1 MEPADFRQIRHN
13 HTYPTQPGQQ
23 PRTVKKYAN
32 VAATARG
39 RGAESFKRSGMRGM
53 QKMAAKNLPFT
64 ANEIVD
70 CPVERFMEMLHKYA
84 LTDTQLQM
92 TKDIRRR
99 GKNKVWCCRCR
110 RVGGD
115 LILAF

>member
-1 MEPADFRQIRHN
+1 M
-13 HTYPTQPGQQ
+13 
-23 PRTVKKYAN
+23 KKYAN

-99 GKNKVWCCRCR
+99 GKNKVQCGWCRSVR
-110 RVGGD
+110 GD